1 MESQFRQPKQ
11 VINTEG
17 NKQSI
22 ARNFGIGD
30 NEVCYA
36 KPGQPLTG
44 YKAIYDKATQ
54 RAYYLPTGLTGTVTS
69 MSIAGVLTHSA
80 GTVDLSAL
88 AVTREEYV
96 TLPGTFTVGGMVN
109 TKNELL
115 IHTNGKYRW
124 DGILPVNVLPNSTP
138 EAAGGIG
145 PGKWIIEGMGSISP
159 KPVTWTGFAG
169 GADPTGISSST
180 AAFQASLDQL
190 GYVFMPANTTF
201 LIDGSLNLA
210 KSAVI
215 FGAGRSLTKLKFSG
229 NSATPFVKAILG
241 YSSTD
246 LVCLR
251 DFTAI
256 ATVPNCGPLASVKT
270 DAAAQSASQVV
281 VGDLDKLIVNNVDA
295 YGDSSGN
302 YWNCGFEAID
312 CGGVHIH
319 NFTLNNRTVSAQND
333 ITTSGF
339 RFRTTAQKVSV
350 IRALTA
356 QDFYLLRMYYGID
369 TKPFNNL
376 GGGITSYYLSDFEI
390 VGVRNGIRAQNW
402 CATWRVTGHFD
413 STEQCLN
420 FQGAGITNA
429 RFPGCDFRK
438 GNNGGSGYVVGPM
451 ITLDYGEQITFNGS
465 TFSGINLNLAD
476 PSNVAFSFTNA
487 YNGNYAFLVTIDGNT
502 FTKFHNVLGQTNG
515 ADIITIGN
523 NSYNQIA
530 DAITF
535 DSNLDSSFS
544 LQTPIPSIS
553 QVVSLPVG
561 DSTFTVNVT
570 ANRFKNAPNYAD
582 ARPVN
587 NPTQTIRVVYDY
599 GGSTASALLF
609 RVYGVTTA
617 ANFRFGITTA

>member
-1 MESQFRQPKQ
+1 MTDITANVIVSMPSQLFTMARSFKAVANGKIYIGKIDTDPVNPENQIQVYVENEDGSHVPVSQPII
-11 VINTEG
+11 INAAG
-17 NKQSI
+17 YPVYNGQI
-22 ARNFGIGD
+22 AKFVTVQGHSMA
-30 NEVCYA
+30 V
-36 KPGQPLTG
+36 
-44 YKAIYDKATQ
+44 YD
-54 RAYYLPTGLTGTVTS
+54 AYGAQQFYYPNVLKYDPDQYSKMVGGLTT
-69 MSIAGVLTHSA
+69 
-80 GTVDLSAL
+80 
-88 AVTREEYV
+88 
-96 TLPGTFTVGGMVN
+96 
-109 TKNELL
+109 
-115 IHTNGKYRW
+115 
-124 DGILPVNVLPNSTP
+124 
-138 EAAGGIG
+138 
-145 PGKWIIEGMGSISP
+145 
-159 KPVTWTGFAG
+159 PVTWPGFAG
-169 GADPTGISSST
+169 GADPTGVNSST
-180 AAFQASLDQL
+180 AAFQASLDQI
-190 GYVFMPANTTF
+190 GYINMPPGEY
-201 LIDGSLNLA
+201 LIDESLNLA

-215 FGAGRSLTKLKFSG
+215 FGAGRSLSKLKFSG
-229 NSATPFVKAILG
+229 NSATPFVKAALG
-241 YSSTD
+241 YASTD
-246 LVCLR
+246 LVYLR

-256 ATVPNCGPLASVKT
+256 ATVPNCGPLVSIKT

-281 VGDLDKLIVNNVDA
+281 VGDLDKLVINNVDA

-319 NFTLNNRTVSAQND
+319 NFTVNNRTVSAQTD
-333 ITTSGF
+333 TSTSGF

-402 CATWRVTGHFD
+402 CAAWRVTGHID

-420 FQGAGITNA
+420 FQGAGLTNA
-429 RFPGCDFRK
+429 RFTGCDFRK
-438 GNNGGSGYVVGPM
+438 GNNGGLGYVAGPM
-451 ITLDYGEQITFNGS
+451 VTLDYGEQITFTGA

-476 PSNVAFSFTNA
+476 PSNTAFSFTNA
-487 YNGNYAFLVTIDGNT
+487 YNGNWAFLISIDGNT
-502 FTKFHNVLGQTNG
+502 FTKFHNVIGQTNSTN
-515 ADIITIGN
+515 IISIGI

-535 DSNLDSSFS
+535 DSNLDPSFR

-553 QVVSLPVG
+553 KVVALPVG

-587 NPTQTIRVVYDY
+587 NPTQNVRVVYDY
-599 GGSTASALLF
+599 AGSTASALLF
-609 RVYGVTTA
+609 RVYGVVTA
-617 ANFRFGITTA
+617 GNFRFGIITA